1 MENWQNF
8 FVNASIFGFIFQIL
22 LVITVLQITKNFS
35 SQKYNKEILEKLYEM
50 DNFSIN
56 HNKNIK
62 T

>member
-22 LVITVLQITKNFS
+22 LVITVFQITKNFS
-35 SQKYNKEILEKLYEM
+35 PEKYNKEILEKLYKM
-50 DNFSIN
+50 DNFSLN

>member
-1 MENWQNF
+1 MDNWQNF

-22 LVITVLQITKNFS
+22 LVITVFQITKNFS
-35 SQKYNKEILEKLYEM
+35 PEKYNKEILEKLYKM
-50 DNFSIN
+50 DNFSLN